1 MNEKKTASKM
11 IALMSKQSLKSS
23 RMRNFFVMI
32 TIVLASALLTAI
44 LMFAIGQKQQIK
56 NDLSHR
62 QQVVYFNLTDK
73 QVKNL
78 QADERISYQVKAKLG
93 VRTQMDGFDVMPC
106 YLSDLSEEIR
116 VFATLEQGE
125 LPKEEYEIA
134 VQAAMLKKMG
144 IAPEIGS
151 KLKLDFY
158 DGSVETFTVSGI
170 LNGSEKVT
178 QFSILL
184 SESYAENGSQLKD
197 VPYEIYAKIYGAAD
211 MGAWECKETMFRI
224 GKEAGIDRKN
234 ISPSKAFLDS
244 LSVNMQFVMLYGV
257 VGAVILLA
265 CVLVIYGVFYL
276 SVIGR
281 IHQFG
286 QLRTIGVT
294 KKQMKKFVSYEGR
307 MLYLRS
313 VPIGIL
319 IGSIAGYFII
329 PDGFHIWNTLWI
341 IVLVFVVIYVITMI
355 SVHKP
360 ARLAAAVSPME
371 ALRYVSQDGMKKSAN
386 KKLCRKLSPMGLG
399 LMNFSKNRK
408 KAIITMLSLS
418 LGGILFMTAATYMSS
433 FDKTKYTRQGYF
445 ADAEFHIEY
454 AQSAIELN
462 ENGMSGMQAEMPL
475 DSKMVREISSL
486 DGVKKVTEIKSFG
499 VRFDYPK
506 NDEYG
511 NDDMIYPL
519 TEEET
524 KEISQYLEDG
534 GSDYDKL
541 MSGDYILTADNDN
554 VAEIYGWEFT
564 VGDTIALHYY
574 DGSKMVEKDVTILGI
589 LNDEYNLEHDGLEG
603 WFLMPEQALLS
614 WLSYDSL
621 NAHLLVSTDTD
632 KEETVQEA
640 LTEMLEKKSE
650 LNLETYAERKI
661 VYEQIVN
668 QMFAAISGLAIFIM
682 MFSILSM
689 MNTLITNIVTRKQEL
704 AMLEAIGMNKAQIRK
719 MLLGESL
726 FLVLT
731 TVGVTTTIGTLS
743 GYALSNMLYNMG
755 AFYMAFQFPMNLA
768 LIYAGV
774 LIAVPLLITFVS
786 MHSFSKEALVER
798 LRGMEN

>member
-44 LMFAIGQKQQIK
+44 LMFAIGQKQQVK

-62 QQVVYFNLTDK
+62 QQVVYFNLTDR
-73 QVKNL
+73 QVENL

-125 LPKEEYEIA
+125 LPKEEHDIA

-151 KLKLDFY
+151 KLTLDFY

-197 VPYEIYAKIYGAAD
+197 VPYEVYAKIYGAAD
-211 MGAWECKETMFRI
+211 MGAEECKETMFRI
-224 GKEAGIDRKN
+224 GKEAGVDRKN

-286 QLRTIGVT
+286 QLRTIGVA

-313 VPIGIL
+313 VPIGVL
-319 IGSIAGYFII
+319 IGSIAGYFIV

-341 IVLVFVVIYVITMI
+341 IGLVFAVIYVITMV

-475 DSKMVREISSL
+475 DSEVVQEISSL
-486 DGVKKVTEIKSFG
+486 DGVRKVTEIKSFG

-511 NDDMIYPL
+511 NDDMIYPM
-519 TEEET
+519 TEAET
-524 KEISQYLEDG
+524 KEIAKYLEDG
-534 GSDYDKL
+534 SCDYDKL

-603 WFLMPEQALLS
+603 WFLMPEQAVLS

-640 LTEMLEKKSE
+640 LIEMLEKKTE
-650 LNLETYAERKI
+650 WNLETYAERKI

-704 AMLEAIGMNKAQIRK
+704 AMLEAIGMNKVQIRK

-726 FLVLT
+726 LLVIA

-755 AFYMAFQFPMNLA
+755 AFYMAFRFPLNLA
-768 LIYAGV
+768 LIYVGV
-774 LIAVPLLITFVS
+774 LIAVPLLITLVS